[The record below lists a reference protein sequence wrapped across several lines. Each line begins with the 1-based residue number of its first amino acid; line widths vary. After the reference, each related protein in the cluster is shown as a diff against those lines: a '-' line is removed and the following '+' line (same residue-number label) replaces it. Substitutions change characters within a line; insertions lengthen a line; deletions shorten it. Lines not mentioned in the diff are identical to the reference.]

1 MFEHFRNL
9 RDLAVLRLNRREKFF
24 YSRCQQL
31 LDLLL
36 EQGPDSVE
44 EFFSLGLLHFSLTD
58 LIALHELEQVGK
70 LEVLLALM
78 LEYFAPLVEYIKE
91 DLLSMELITVE

>member
-1 MFEHFRNL
+1 MLQYVCDL
-9 RDLAVLRLNRREKFF
+9 RDLAVLGLDRREEFL
-24 YSRCQQL
+24 YTRCQQL
-31 LDLLL
+31 LYFLL

-44 EFFSLGLLHFSLTD
+44 ELLCLGLLHLSLTD
-58 LIALHELEQVGK
+58 LIALHELKQVGE

-91 DLLSMELITVE
+91 DLLSMELISVK

>member
-1 MFEHFRNL
+1 MGLH
-9 RDLAVLRLNRREKFF
+9 RRQKFL
-24 YSRCQQL
+24 YARRQQL
-31 LDLLL
+31 LNFLL

-44 EFFSLGLLHFSLTD
+44 ELLCLGLLHLSLTD
-58 LIALHELEQVGK
+58 LIALHELKQVGE